1 MLKYS
6 LYAVLLITV
15 IVLAGGGFHLT
26 RLYFKNKKE
35 MAPYANGGIKITKN
49 LGKVLVVYYSRSGN
63 TKDIAQRIRQ
73 KTNADIYEI
82 KTRDAMPSGP
92 ALYLG
97 VKKQLKS
104 GVYPKIIADFPDFSS
119 YDLIFV
125 GSPVWWYTL
134 STPVLSFLKQADF
147 KGKKVVP
154 FLTQGSNA
162 GHSIADFKTNAKN
175 AIILKEREFNNIS
188 QKYNNAVD
196 NKISVWLNELDI
208 N

>member
-1 MLKYS
+1 MLKCV
-6 LYAVLLITV
+6 LYVVLLIIV
-15 IVLAGGGFHLT
+15 IALAGGGFHLT
-26 RLYFKNKKE
+26 RVYLKNKKE
-35 MAPYANGGIKITKN
+35 MAAYANGEIKITKN
-49 LGKVLVVYYSRSGN
+49 LGKVLAVYYSLGGN

-82 KTRDAMPSGP
+82 KTKNIMPSGP

-104 GVYPKIIADFPDFSS
+104 GEYPEISTDFPDFSS

-134 STPVLSFLKQADF
+134 STPVLSFLKHADF
-147 KGKKVVP
+147 QGKKVVP

-162 GHSIADFKTNAKN
+162 GNSIADFKAKAKN

-196 NKISVWLNELDI
+196 NKISVWLNDLDI